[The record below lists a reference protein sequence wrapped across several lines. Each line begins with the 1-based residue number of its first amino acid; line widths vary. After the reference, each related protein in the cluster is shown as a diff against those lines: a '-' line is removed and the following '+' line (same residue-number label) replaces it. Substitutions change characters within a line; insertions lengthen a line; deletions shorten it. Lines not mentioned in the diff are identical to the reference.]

1 MKNKFK
7 SFIFIFLFFF
17 VGLKSTFANEPFVFE
32 VTEIDILKDG
42 NQINGY
48 KGGTITSEDKSIIT
62 AENFFYNK
70 ITNILEITGNVK
82 YFDKIKDITITTDK
96 AIYLKN
102 KEKIFAFGN
111 SKIVNKNNT
120 IAASNLEYD
129 KINNIFEA
137 KKML

>member
-62 AENFFYNK
+62 AENFF
-70 ITNILEITGNVK
+70 L
-82 YFDKIKDITITTDK
+82 
-96 AIYLKN
+96 
-102 KEKIFAFGN
+102 
-111 SKIVNKNNT
+111 
-120 IAASNLEYD
+120 
-129 KINNIFEA
+129 
-137 KKML
+137 